1 MMRRR
6 QVLGMAAG
14 LGLTRPALAQGVWP
28 DRPIR
33 WIVPFPPGGSTDL
46 WARMVAEPMA
56 AELGQPIVVDNRGGA
71 GGLIGTE
78 AAAKAAPDG
87 NTMLFTITTH
97 VQTPVVLRRFPY
109 DPIGDFAP
117 IGKLGVTPLVLC
129 ASPSTQGETVE
140 QFVAWARGRDLSFA
154 SYSAGSTGHAY
165 GQMFSDEARLGMTH
179 VPYRGEGPMLQDM
192 LAGNVACAFHSMAAS
207 GGAIRARRIRP
218 LGLAGTRPL
227 PSLPEV
233 PLLIERGFSRRF
245 AFSGFIGL
253 LAPAGVPPAVL
264 ERAVPAFRKVVDSP
278 AMQRRLL
285 EIDTIPGYLGPE
297 EFREDIA
304 RAMRDW
310 QALVTELNLSIQ
322 G

>member
-1 MMRRR
+1 MKRRTM
-6 QVLGMAAG
+6 LAAAG
-14 LGLTRPALAQGVWP
+14 VALARPSRAQGQWP

-46 WARMVAEPMA
+46 WGRMVAEPMS

-87 NTMLFTITTH
+87 YTMLFTITTH

-109 DPIGDFAP
+109 DPVNDFAP

-129 ASPSTQGETVE
+129 ASPSTQGNTL
-140 QFVAWARGRDLSFA
+140 QDFVAWARGKDLSYA
-154 SYSAGSTGHAY
+154 SYGAGSTGHAY
-165 GQMFSDEARLGMTH
+165 GQMFTDEARLNMTH

-192 LAGNVACAFHSMAAS
+192 VAGNVACAFHSMAAS

-218 LGLAGTRPL
+218 LGLAGERPL

-233 PLLIERGFSRRF
+233 PLLVNSGFSRRF

-253 LAPAGVPPAVL
+253 LAPARTPQPILDRTA
-264 ERAVPAFRKVVDSP
+264 AAFRKVVENP

-285 EIDTIPGYLGPE
+285 EIDTIPGYLGPA
-297 EFREDIA
+297 EFREDII
-304 RAMRDW
+304 RSMRDW
-310 QALVTELNLSIQ
+310 EALVSELNLSIQ
-322 G
+322 S

>member
-1 MMRRR
+1 MKRRTM
-6 QVLGMAAG
+6 LAAAAG
-14 LGLTRPALAQGVWP
+14 VALARPSRAQGQWP

-46 WARMVAEPMA
+46 WGRMVAEPMA

-87 NTMLFTITTH
+87 YTMLFTITTH

-109 DPIGDFAP
+109 DPVNDFAP

-129 ASPSTQGETVE
+129 ASPSTQGNTL
-140 QFVAWARGRDLSFA
+140 QDFVAWARGKDLSYA
-154 SYSAGSTGHAY
+154 SYAAGSTGHAY
-165 GQMFSDEARLGMTH
+165 GQMFTDEARLNMTH

-192 LAGNVACAFHSMAAS
+192 VAGNVACAFHSMAAS

-218 LGLAGTRPL
+218 LGLAGERPL

-233 PLLIERGFSRRF
+233 PLLVNSGFSRRF

-253 LAPAGVPPAVL
+253 LAPARTPQPILDRTA
-264 ERAVPAFRKVVDSP
+264 AAFRKVVENP

-285 EIDTIPGYLGPE
+285 EIDTIPGYLGPA
-297 EFREDIA
+297 EFREDII
-304 RAMRDW
+304 RSMRDW
-310 QALVTELNLSIQ
+310 EALVNELNLSIQ
-322 G
+322 S

>member
-1 MMRRR
+1 MNRRH
-6 QVLGMAAG
+6 L
-14 LGLTRPALAQGVWP
+14 LGLAGGIALARPAFAQSWP
-28 DRPIR
+28 DRPLR

-46 WARMVAEPMA
+46 WARLVAEPMS
-56 AELGQPIVVDNRGGA
+56 AELGQPIVIDNRGGA

-78 AAAKAAPDG
+78 AAAKVAPDG

-109 DPIGDFAP
+109 DPIADFSP
-117 IGKLGVTPLVLC
+117 IGKLGVTPLVFC
-129 ASPSTQGETVE
+129 ASSSAQGNTV
-140 QFVAWARGRDLSFA
+140 QAFTAWARGRDLSYA

-165 GQMFSDEARLGMTH
+165 GQMVSDEARLGMTH

-192 LAGNVACAFHSMAAS
+192 IAGNVACAFHSMAAS
-207 GGAIRARRIRP
+207 GGAIRAGRIRP
-218 LGLAGTRPL
+218 LGLAGRAPL
-227 PSLPEV
+227 PSLPQV
-233 PLLIERGFSRRF
+233 PLLVNSGFSQRF

-253 LAPAGVPPAVL
+253 LGPARLPQPVL
-264 ERAVPAFRKVVDSP
+264 DRAVPAFRKVVENPDF
-278 AMQRRLL
+278 QRRLL

-304 RAMRDW
+304 RSMRDW

>member
-1 MMRRR
+1 MKRRDI
-6 QVLGMAAG
+6 LGASVA
-14 LGLTRPALAQGVWP
+14 LALARPALAQPGWP

-46 WARMVAEPMA
+46 WARLVAEPVST
-56 AELGQPIVVDNRGGA
+56 ELGQSIVIDNRGGA

-87 NTMLFTITTH
+87 YTMLFTITTH

-109 DPIGDFAP
+109 DPVNDFAP

-129 ASPSTQGETVE
+129 ASPATQGDTL
-140 QFVAWARGRDLSFA
+140 QGFVGWARGKDLSFA

-165 GQMFSDEARLGMTH
+165 GQAFSDEARLNMTH

-192 LAGNVACAFHSMAAS
+192 VAGNVACAFHSMAAS

-218 LGLAGTRPL
+218 IGLAGTRPL

-233 PLLIERGFSRRF
+233 PLLVNSGFSRRF

-253 LAPAGVPPAVL
+253 LAPARVPQPVL
-264 ERAVPAFRKVVDSP
+264 DRAAAAFRKVAESP
-278 AMQRRLL
+278 DMQRRLL
-285 EIDTIPGYLGPE
+285 EIDTIPGYLGPA
-297 EFREDIA
+297 EFREDII
-304 RAMRDW
+304 RSMRDW
-310 QALVTELNLSIQ
+310 QALVDELNLSIQ

>member
-1 MMRRR
+1 MKRRTM
-6 QVLGMAAG
+6 LAATAG
-14 LGLTRPALAQGVWP
+14 LALARPALSQGQWP

-46 WARMVAEPMA
+46 WGRLVAEPMA
-56 AELGQPIVVDNRGGA
+56 AELGQPIIVDNRGGA

-87 NTMLFTITTH
+87 YTMLFTITTH

-109 DPIGDFAP
+109 DPVNDFAP

-129 ASPSTQGETVE
+129 ASPSTQGDTLRD
-140 QFVAWARGRDLSFA
+140 FVAWARGRDLSFA
-154 SYSAGSTGHAY
+154 SYSAGSTGHAF
-165 GQMFSDEARLGMTH
+165 GQMVSDEARLNMTH

-192 LAGNVACAFHSMAAS
+192 VAGNVACAFHSMAAS

-218 LGLAGTRPL
+218 IGLAGTRPL

-233 PLLIERGFSRRF
+233 PLLVENGFSQRF

-253 LAPAGVPPAVL
+253 LAPARTPQPVIDRTA
-264 ERAVPAFRKVVDSP
+264 AAFRRVVENPS
-278 AMQRRLL
+278 MQRRLL
-285 EIDTIPGYLGPE
+285 EIDTIPGYLGPA
-297 EFREDIA
+297 EFREDII
-304 RAMRDW
+304 RSLRDW
-310 QALVTELNLSIQ
+310 ERLVSELNLSIQ

>member
-1 MMRRR
+1 MKRRH
-6 QVLGMAAG
+6 VLGMAGG
-14 LGLTRPALAQGVWP
+14 LALARPALAQGTWP

-46 WARMVAEPMA
+46 WARLMAEPMA
-56 AELGQPIVVDNRGGA
+56 AELGQPIVIDNRGGA

-109 DPIGDFAP
+109 DPLADFAP

-129 ASPSTQGETVE
+129 ASPSTQGNTI
-140 QFVAWARGRDLSFA
+140 QDFVGWARGRDLSYA
-154 SYSAGSTGHAY
+154 SYAAGSSGHAY

-192 LAGNVACAFHSMAAS
+192 VAGTVACAFHSMAAS
-207 GGAIRARRIRP
+207 GGVIRARQIRP
-218 LGLAGTRPL
+218 LGLSGTRPL

-233 PLLIERGFSRRF
+233 PLLRNSGFSQRF
-245 AFSGFIGL
+245 EFSGFIGL
-253 LAPAGVPPAVL
+253 LAPA
-264 ERAVPAFRKVVDSP
+264 RAPRPVVDRTAAAFRKVMEMP
-278 AMQRRLL
+278 AIQRRLI
-285 EIDTIPGYLGPE
+285 EIDTIPAWLGPE
-297 EFREDIA
+297 EFRADIA

-310 QALVTELNLSIQ
+310 EALVTELNLSVQ

>member
-1 MMRRR
+1 MKRRTM
-6 QVLGMAAG
+6 LAAAAG
-14 LGLTRPALAQGVWP
+14 VALARPSRAQGQWP

-46 WARMVAEPMA
+46 WGRMVAEPMS

-87 NTMLFTITTH
+87 YTMLFTITTH

-109 DPIGDFAP
+109 DPVNDFAP

-129 ASPSTQGETVE
+129 ASPSTQGNTL
-140 QFVAWARGRDLSFA
+140 QDFVAWARGKDLSYA
-154 SYSAGSTGHAY
+154 SYGAGSTGHAY
-165 GQMFSDEARLGMTH
+165 GQMFTDEARLNMTH

-192 LAGNVACAFHSMAAS
+192 VAGNVACAFHSMAAS

-218 LGLAGTRPL
+218 LGLAGERPL

-233 PLLIERGFSRRF
+233 PLLVNSGFSRRF

-253 LAPAGVPPAVL
+253 LAPARTPQPILDRTA
-264 ERAVPAFRKVVDSP
+264 AAFRKVVENP

-285 EIDTIPGYLGPE
+285 EIDTIPGYLGPA
-297 EFREDIA
+297 EFREDII
-304 RAMRDW
+304 RSMRDW
-310 QALVTELNLSIQ
+310 EALVSELNLSIQ
-322 G
+322 S

>member
-1 MMRRR
+1 MKRRDI
-6 QVLGMAAG
+6 LGASAG
-14 LGLTRPALAQGVWP
+14 LALARPTLAQPTWP

-46 WARMVAEPMA
+46 WGRLVAEPMA
-56 AELGQPIVVDNRGGA
+56 AELGQPIVIDNRGGA

-78 AAAKAAPDG
+78 AAAKSAPDG

-109 DPIGDFAP
+109 DPVNDFAP

-129 ASPSTQGETVE
+129 ASPSTQGNTL
-140 QFVAWARGRDLSFA
+140 QDFVAWARGKDLSFA

-165 GQMFSDEARLGMTH
+165 GQAFSNEARLNMTH

-192 LAGNVACAFHSMAAS
+192 VAGNVACAFHSMAAS
-207 GGAIRARRIRP
+207 GGAIRSGRIRP
-218 LGLAGTRPL
+218 LGLAGNRPL
-227 PSLPEV
+227 PSLPQV
-233 PLLIERGFSRRF
+233 PLLVNNGFSQRF

-253 LAPAGVPPAVL
+253 LAPARTPQPIVDRSA
-264 ERAVPAFRKVVDSP
+264 AAFRKVVENPD
-278 AMQRRLL
+278 MQRRLL
-285 EIDTIPGYLGPE
+285 DIDTIPGHLGPA
-297 EFREDIA
+297 EFREDII
-304 RAMRDW
+304 RSMRDW
-310 QALVTELNLSIQ
+310 QALVDELNLSVQ